1 VWSASFVH
9 RFGVVRYRLG
19 RASSITM
26 IPNSRLT
33 TVAEGWHEWGLWYP
47 EKFTSII
54 LDFIQKIETIYKGY
68 ENFSVHE

>member
-1 VWSASFVH
+1 
-9 RFGVVRYRLG
+9 
-19 RASSITM
+19 M